1 MKIQFNTLDPLL
13 TESGNS
19 GESDES
25 GDSGESGESGE
36 SEVLTELTSR
46 QTCGGSVNIAA
57 C

>member
-19 GESDES
+19 GES
-25 GDSGESGESGE
+25 GDSGESGE
-36 SEVLTELTSR
+36 SEVLTELPSR

>member
-19 GESDES
+19 GNSGES
-25 GDSGESGESGE
+25 GDSGESGE
-36 SEVLTELTSR
+36 SEVLTELPSR
-46 QTCGGSVNIAA
+46 QTCGGSLNIAA

>member
-19 GESDES
+19 GES
-25 GDSGESGESGE
+25 GDSGESGE
-36 SEVLTELTSR
+36 SEVLTELPSR
-46 QTCGGSVNIAA
+46 QTCGGSLNIAA